1 VSSDVAFDRVYGG
14 GGAASLVTVAAAA
27 AGLSRWHLAPARRF
41 GLRSLAPLP
50 GVVLAGIASTEA
62 GSAITTTVRAHLHR
76 RPRRGTSPITLV
88 LVASTLLIRRMHLPL
103 RVEFHNSIGWDR
115 GYDLVD
121 SCRYR

>member
-1 VSSDVAFDRVYGG
+1 MSSDVAFDRVYGG
-14 GGAASLVTVAAAA
+14 GGAASLVTVAAAD
-27 AGLSRWHLAPARRF
+27 AGLSRWHIAPARRS

-62 GSAITTTVRAHLHR
+62 GSAITTTVRAPHR
-76 RPRRGTSPITLV
+76 RPRRGDSPITLV